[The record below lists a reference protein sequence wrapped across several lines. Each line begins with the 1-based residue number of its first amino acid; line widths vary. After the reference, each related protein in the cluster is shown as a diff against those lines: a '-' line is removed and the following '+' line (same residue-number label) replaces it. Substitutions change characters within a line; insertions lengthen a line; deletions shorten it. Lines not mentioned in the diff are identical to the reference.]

1 MTEVQLE
8 QTEQNPDE
16 KKWARRAHLST
27 ILTYPMALLPF
38 PFFISSLG
46 AMVYPF
52 VMWLSRNKS
61 SYSAKQSL
69 EAMYLQALLSSVIF
83 GIRVKFGNVDGLSV
97 SERFMP
103 VICYILMAFLHV
115 VFLGIAIYRTTI
127 GKAHHYPF
135 SFFPLL
141 FSSNQTKENWNEL
154 KKKFEDKV
162 EFTEYKS
169 QMERLDG
176 FRVLTEKESK
186 TLVDSTL
193 QGLST
198 EYLHS
203 LSDLRV
209 RLAED
214 PLSYRKAKQFLNYFP
229 ETVSKIL
236 SQYNKL
242 NTDVGSAEAEK
253 RKTELNSLLSEVIKT
268 TEQVR
273 NKLKADETLN
283 LDVEITAM
291 KKNIEFGGY

>member
-1 MTEVQLE
+1 MTDVQLE
-8 QTEQNPDE
+8 QNQEE
-16 KKWARRAHLST
+16 KKWARRAHIST
-27 ILTYPMALLPF
+27 LLTYPMALLPF
-38 PFFISSLG
+38 PFYFSSLG

-52 VMWLSRNKS
+52 VMWLSRSKS

-69 EAMYLQALLSSVIF
+69 EAMYLQALLSLGYF
-83 GIRVKFGNVDGLSV
+83 GFGTKFGDDRVLLVFSYV
-97 SERFMP
+97 F
-103 VICYILMAFLHV
+103 MAFIHV
-115 VFLGIAIYRTTI
+115 IFLGIAIYRTTI
-127 GKAHHYPF
+127 GKPHHYPF
-135 SFFPLL
+135 SFFPFL
-141 FSSNQTKENWNEL
+141 FSSSQTKENWNEL

-162 EFTEYKS
+162 EFSEYKT
-169 QMERLDG
+169 QMEKLDAFRLS
-176 FRVLTEKESK
+176 TEKDAK
-186 TLVDSTL
+186 ILTDANL
-193 QGLST
+193 QGLCN

-209 RLAED
+209 KLAED

-236 SQYNKL
+236 NQYIRVSQSGNSP
-242 NTDVGSAEAEK
+242 DSEK
-253 RKTELNSLLSEVIKT
+253 RKSELNSLLSEVIKT

>member
-69 EAMYLQALLSSVIF
+69 EAIYLQALLSLGFF
-83 GIRVKFGNVDGLSV
+83 GFGTKFGDDRVLLVFSYV
-97 SERFMP
+97 
-103 VICYILMAFLHV
+103 LMAFLHV
-115 VFLGIAIYRTTI
+115 IFLGIAIYRTTI

-186 TLVDSTL
+186 SLVDSTL

>member
-8 QTEQNPDE
+8 QNVEE

-69 EAMYLQALLSSVIF
+69 EAMYLQALLSLGFF
-83 GIRVKFGNVDGLSV
+83 GFGAKFGDDRVLLVFSYV
-97 SERFMP
+97 
-103 VICYILMAFLHV
+103 LMAFLHV

-176 FRVLTEKESK
+176 FRLSTEKESK
-186 TLVDSTL
+186 SLTDPSL
-193 QGLST
+193 QGLCN

-209 RLAED
+209 NLAED

-236 SQYNKL
+236 GQYNKL
-242 NTDVGSAEAEK
+242 SVGSPDAEK

>member
-8 QTEQNPDE
+8 QNQEE

-69 EAMYLQALLSSVIF
+69 EAMYLQALLSLGFF
-83 GIRVKFGNVDGLSV
+83 GFGAKFGDDRVLLVFSYV
-97 SERFMP
+97 F
-103 VICYILMAFLHV
+103 MAFLHV
-115 VFLGIAIYRTTI
+115 IFLGIAIYRTTI
-127 GKAHHYPF
+127 GKEHHYPF
-135 SFFPLL
+135 SFFPFL
-141 FSSNQTKENWNEL
+141 FSANKTKENWNEL

-162 EFTEYKS
+162 EFTEYKT
-169 QMERLDG
+169 QMDKLDG
-176 FRVLTEKESK
+176 FRAQTEKESK
-186 TLVDSTL
+186 SLSDSSL
-193 QGLST
+193 QSLCS

-236 SQYNKL
+236 NQYNKVSL
-242 NTDVGSAEAEK
+242 EGNSPESEK

>member
-1 MTEVQLE
+1 MTELQLE
-8 QTEQNPDE
+8 QNQEE

-46 AMVYPF
+46 VMVYPF
-52 VMWLSRNKS
+52 VIWLSRNKS

-69 EAMYLQALLSSVIF
+69 EAIYLQALLSLGFF
-83 GIRVKFGNVDGLSV
+83 GFGAKFGDDRVLLVFSYV
-97 SERFMP
+97 
-103 VICYILMAFLHV
+103 LMAFLHV
-115 VFLGIAIYRTTI
+115 IFLGIAIYRTTI

-141 FSSNQTKENWNEL
+141 FSSSQTKENWNEL

-186 TLVDSTL
+186 SLTDPTL

-236 SQYNKL
+236 SQYNKVSA
-242 NTDVGSAEAEK
+242 DAGSAETEK

>member
-8 QTEQNPDE
+8 QNQEE

-69 EAMYLQALLSSVIF
+69 EAMYLQALLSLGFF
-83 GIRVKFGNVDGLSV
+83 GFGAKFGEDRVLLVFSYV
-97 SERFMP
+97 
-103 VICYILMAFLHV
+103 LMAFLHV

-176 FRVLTEKESK
+176 FRLSTEKESK
-186 TLVDSTL
+186 SLSDGSL
-193 QGLST
+193 QGLCN

-209 RLAED
+209 NLAED

-236 SQYNKL
+236 GQYNKL
-242 NTDVGSAEAEK
+242 SVGSPESEK

>member
-8 QTEQNPDE
+8 QNVEE

-69 EAMYLQALLSSVIF
+69 EAMYLQALLSLGFF
-83 GIRVKFGNVDGLSV
+83 GFGVKFGDDRVLLVFSYV
-97 SERFMP
+97 
-103 VICYILMAFLHV
+103 LMAFLHV

-169 QMERLDG
+169 QMERLDS
-176 FRVLTEKESK
+176 FRLSTEKESK
-186 TLVDSTL
+186 SLTDPSL
-193 QGLST
+193 QGLCN

-209 RLAED
+209 NLAED

-236 SQYNKL
+236 GQYNKL
-242 NTDVGSAEAEK
+242 SVGSPDAEK

>member
-1 MTEVQLE
+1 MIEVQLE
-8 QTEQNPDE
+8 QNQEE

-69 EAMYLQALLSSVIF
+69 EAMYLQAMLSLGFF
-83 GIRVKFGNVDGLSV
+83 GFGAKFGDDRVLLVFSYV
-97 SERFMP
+97 F
-103 VICYILMAFLHV
+103 MAFLHV
-115 VFLGIAIYRTTI
+115 ILLGIAIYRTTI

-176 FRVLTEKESK
+176 FRILTEKESK
-186 TLVDSTL
+186 LLTDPTL
-193 QGLST
+193 QGLSN

-214 PLSYRKAKQFLNYFP
+214 PLYYRKAKQFLNYFP

-236 SQYNKL
+236 SQYNKVSA
-242 NTDVGSAEAEK
+242 DAGSSETEK

>member
-69 EAMYLQALLSSVIF
+69 EAMYLQALLSLGFF
-83 GIRVKFGNVDGLSV
+83 GFGTKFGDDRVLLVFSYV
-97 SERFMP
+97 
-103 VICYILMAFLHV
+103 LMAFLHV
-115 VFLGIAIYRTTI
+115 IFLGIAIYRTTI

-186 TLVDSTL
+186 SLVDSTL
-193 QGLST
+193 QGLSN

-242 NTDVGSAEAEK
+242 STDVGSAEAEK

>member
-1 MTEVQLE
+1 MSELQLE
-8 QTEQNPDE
+8 QNVEE

-69 EAMYLQALLSSVIF
+69 EAMYLQALLSLGFF
-83 GIRVKFGNVDGLSV
+83 GFGAKFGDDRVLLVFSYV
-97 SERFMP
+97 
-103 VICYILMAFLHV
+103 LMAFLHV

-176 FRVLTEKESK
+176 FRTSTEKEAKSL
-186 TLVDSTL
+186 TDANL
-193 QGLST
+193 QGLCN

-236 SQYNKL
+236 GQYNKL
-242 NTDVGSAEAEK
+242 SVGSPDSEK

>member
-8 QTEQNPDE
+8 QNQDE
-16 KKWARRAHLST
+16 KKWARRAHIST

-46 AMVYPF
+46 AMIYPF

-69 EAMYLQALLSSVIF
+69 EAIYLQALLSLGFF
-83 GIRVKFGNVDGLSV
+83 GFGTKFGDDRVLLVFSYV
-97 SERFMP
+97 F
-103 VICYILMAFLHV
+103 MAFLHV
-115 VFLGIAIYRTTI
+115 ILLGIAIYRTTI
-127 GKAHHYPF
+127 GKAHSYPF

-141 FSSNQTKENWNEL
+141 FSSNTTKENWNEL

-176 FRVLTEKESK
+176 FRLLTEKESK
-186 TLVDSTL
+186 SLTDPTL

-236 SQYNKL
+236 SQYNKVSV
-242 NTDVGSAEAEK
+242 DVGSSDTEK

>member
-1 MTEVQLE
+1 MIEVQLE
-8 QTEQNPDE
+8 QNQEE

-69 EAMYLQALLSSVIF
+69 EAIYLQALLSLGFF
-83 GIRVKFGNVDGLSV
+83 GFGAKFGDDRVLLVFSYV
-97 SERFMP
+97 F
-103 VICYILMAFLHV
+103 MAFLHV
-115 VFLGIAIYRTTI
+115 ILLGIAIYRTTI

-176 FRVLTEKESK
+176 FRILTEKESK
-186 TLVDSTL
+186 LLTDPTL
-193 QGLST
+193 QGLSN

-236 SQYNKL
+236 SQYNK
-242 NTDVGSAEAEK
+242 VSADAASSETEK

>member
-1 MTEVQLE
+1 MSEVQLE
-8 QTEQNPDE
+8 QNQEE
-16 KKWARRAHLST
+16 RKWARRAHLST

-52 VMWLSRNKS
+52 VLWLSRNKS

-69 EAMYLQALLSSVIF
+69 EAMYLQALLSLGFF
-83 GIRVKFGNVDGLSV
+83 GFGTKFSNDRVLLVFSYV
-97 SERFMP
+97 
-103 VICYILMAFLHV
+103 LMAFIHV

-135 SFFPLL
+135 SFFPFL

-162 EFTEYKS
+162 EFSDYKS
-169 QMERLDG
+169 QMEKLDG
-176 FRVLTEKESK
+176 FRITTEKESK
-186 TLVDSTL
+186 LLKDLNL
-193 QGLST
+193 QGLCN

-209 RLAED
+209 KLAED

-229 ETVSKIL
+229 ETVFKIL
-236 SQYNKL
+236 NQYNQL
-242 NTDVGSAEAEK
+242 SSEVNSPESEK
-253 RKTELNSLLSEVIKT
+253 RKTELSSLLSEVIKT